1 MREFHT
7 HTSRQSFQPTDTRR
21 AIGAPMRWVLLGAA
35 LVGLVVGEA
44 QSAWASSSV
53 SETQVNRAEGQL
65 TVQIVGR
72 FCEYQRHEVV
82 LALRD
87 VWSVRA
93 VEFLTDHGTLRVR
106 YQSAWRSRDEI
117 AEEVGRALS
126 LGLLCSAQVQEGEH
140 QAPQVA
146 TLLDVR
152 R

>member
-1 MREFHT
+1 MVRNKSQWRIALGMAILLWGRLGVGDSAAESSLLSDPVPPEGTQQGEF
-7 HTSRQSFQPTDTRR
+7 
-21 AIGAPMRWVLLGAA
+21 L
-35 LVGLVVGEA
+35 
-44 QSAWASSSV
+44 
-53 SETQVNRAEGQL
+53 
-65 TVQIVGR
+65 VQIVGR
-72 FCEYQRHEVV
+72 FCEYQRQEVV

-87 VWSVRA
+87 VWTVRA

-117 AEEVGRALS
+117 AMEVGRALS

-140 QAPQVA
+140 QSPQVA